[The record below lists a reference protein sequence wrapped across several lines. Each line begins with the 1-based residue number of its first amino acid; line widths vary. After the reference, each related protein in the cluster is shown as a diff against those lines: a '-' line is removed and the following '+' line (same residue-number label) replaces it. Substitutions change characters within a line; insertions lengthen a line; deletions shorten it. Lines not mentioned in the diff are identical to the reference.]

1 MSFRR
6 YVVPI
11 VLAAFIPMA
20 TVGCFGKFQLVKKV
34 YKYNQDMSPDKWVQW
49 FGFLVANIIP
59 IYGLATAIDALFAN
73 SVEFWTGE
81 NPIMTQSEV
90 RRVAQG
96 ANGELAI
103 ATFRAAG
110 IVDLEL
116 VEADGTAHALTLV
129 REDAAVAAYDAD
141 GKLLGRVGDVNGVPG
156 LLASH

>member
-34 YKYNQDMSPDKWVQW
+34 YKYNQDISPDKWMQW
-49 FGFLVANIIP
+49 IAFVVMSVP
-59 IYGLATAIDALFAN
+59 VYGLTLAVDTVFAN
-73 SVEFWTGE
+73 SMEFWTGE
-81 NPIMTQSEV
+81 NPIAAQSGV